1 MSTNSTP
8 KPGPRPGPRP
18 GTTPATRP
26 KAPVTPLISRT
37 DPRKWGRVDE
47 TGNVYVTTSTGERLV
62 GSWQAGTPE
71 EGLAHYGIRFDD
83 LATEV
88 ELLET
93 RLKAHPDEAQNIR
106 GTAIQLRDSL
116 PTAAVVGD
124 LDTLE
129 QRLIKIIDESEVADE
144 KARAAK
150 EERRAQAIARKEAL
164 ATEAEE
170 IGENST
176 DWKPAGDRLHEILT
190 EWKSIRGIDR
200 KTDDALWKRYS
211 RARDAFNRRRGSH
224 FAELDR
230 GRAAARRAK
239 EALVERAEILKDST
253 DWNETARAFRD
264 LMSEWKAAGRAPR
277 EVDDKLW
284 ARFKGAQ
291 DHFFEARNALNE
303 ERDREFAENARLKDE
318 LLATYDPQINPEK
331 DLQGARGKLR
341 ELQEKWEEIGFVPRT
356 RLKEFEE
363 KIARLERRV
372 SDAADNQ
379 WRRTD
384 PAAQARAAQFA
395 AKVEDFTAQADAA
408 EAQGNTGKAEKLR
421 AQAAQWS
428 EWAEAAKAAVEE
440 R

>member
-1 MSTNSTP
+1 MSTNPTP

-18 GTTPATRP
+18 GAMPAVRP
-26 KAPVTPLISRT
+26 KAPAAPLISRS
-37 DPRKWGRVDE
+37 DPTKWGRVDE
-47 TGNVYVTTSTGERLV
+47 DGNVYVTTRDGERLV

-71 EGLAHYGIRFDD
+71 EGLAHYGVRFDD

-93 RLKAHPDEAQNIR
+93 RLRAHPDEAQGIR
-106 GTAIQLRDSL
+106 ETAVQLREGL

-124 LDTLE
+124 LEGLDE
-129 QRLIKIIDESEVADE
+129 RLARIIDESEEAGE
-144 KARAAK
+144 RARAEK
-150 EERRAQAIARKEAL
+150 EERRAKAISRKEEL

-170 IGENST
+170 IGESST
-176 DWKPAGDRLHEILT
+176 EWKAAGDRLREILT

-239 EALVERAEILKDST
+239 EALVERAEALKNST

-264 LMSEWKAAGRAPR
+264 LMTEWKAAGRAPR

-284 ARFKGAQ
+284 AAFKAAQ

-303 ERDREFAENARLKDE
+303 EREREFEENANRKE
-318 LLATYDPQINPEK
+318 ALLAEYEPQIRPED
-331 DLQGARGKLR
+331 DLDGARAKLR
-341 ELQEKWEEIGFVPRT
+341 ELQERWEEIGFVPRA
-356 RLKEFEE
+356 RIREFEDR
-363 KIARLERRV
+363 IGAVERRV
-372 SDAADNQ
+372 SDAADDQ

-384 PAAQARAAQFA
+384 PAAQARAAQFEE
-395 AKVEDFTAQADAA
+395 KVRDFTAQAEAA
-408 EAQGNTGKAEKLR
+408 EARGDAGKAEQLR

-428 EWAEAAKAAVEE
+428 EWADAARAAVGE